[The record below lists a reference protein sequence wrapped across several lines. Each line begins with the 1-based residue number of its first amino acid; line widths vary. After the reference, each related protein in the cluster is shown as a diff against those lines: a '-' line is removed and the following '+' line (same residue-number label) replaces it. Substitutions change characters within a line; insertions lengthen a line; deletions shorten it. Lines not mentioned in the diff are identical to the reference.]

1 MTHLEKS
8 NPSGRILVVDD
19 HAAARESVA
28 FVLRQAG
35 YNVVCLASAVEALP
49 RLQKDAFDVVITDLQ
64 MPGMDGLEFIRQI
77 HLERLHVE
85 MLMVTAHAT
94 IASAVEA
101 MRYGAFDYLEK
112 PFDASQ
118 LEKLVAR
125 ALERGKL
132 RTPNVS
138 KTIDTNPDT
147 PDIDFGMIGNS
158 PAMLQLRG
166 RIRQIAPTNETVL
179 LCGESGTGKELVAQ
193 AIHGLSE
200 RSQKQMVS
208 LNCPALSSQLTESEL
223 FGHRRGAF
231 TGADDDRQGR
241 FEIAEGGT
249 IFLDEVTEIDL
260 KLQAKLLRVLQ
271 ERTFERVGCS
281 ISHQANVRV
290 LASSNRDLQAEVSTG
305 NFRQDLYYRLAVVP
319 LLLPPLRQRGDDVQL
334 LADHFLAR
342 AAERLGRGLC
352 ELANDAR
359 ELFAS
364 YHWPGNVRELENII
378 TRACVLNEGQP
389 IAAAELHPWLEQPQE
404 VEETSTSPELPVGT
418 SLENVERQMI
428 EATLEHFG
436 GHRAKTA
443 KALGIGVRT
452 LSGKLR
458 SYGYAP
464 REKSFGNQND
474 IRQNLP
480 LELANHATGKVGKAA

>member
-1 MTHLEKS
+1 
-8 NPSGRILVVDD
+8 
-19 HAAARESVA
+19 
-28 FVLRQAG
+28 
-35 YNVVCLASAVEALP
+35 
-49 RLQKDAFDVVITDLQ
+49 
-64 MPGMDGLEFIRQI
+64 
-77 HLERLHVE
+77 
-85 MLMVTAHAT
+85 
-94 IASAVEA
+94 
-101 MRYGAFDYLEK
+101 
-112 PFDASQ
+112 
-118 LEKLVAR
+118 
-125 ALERGKL
+125 
-132 RTPNVS
+132 
-138 KTIDTNPDT
+138 
-147 PDIDFGMIGNS
+147 
-158 PAMLQLRG
+158 
-166 RIRQIAPTNETVL
+166 
-179 LCGESGTGKELVAQ
+179 ESGTGKELVAQ

>member
-1 MTHLEKS
+1 M
-8 NPSGRILVVDD
+8 
-19 HAAARESVA
+19 
-28 FVLRQAG
+28 
-35 YNVVCLASAVEALP
+35 
-49 RLQKDAFDVVITDLQ
+49 
-64 MPGMDGLEFIRQI
+64 
-77 HLERLHVE
+77 
-85 MLMVTAHAT
+85 
-94 IASAVEA
+94 
-101 MRYGAFDYLEK
+101 
-112 PFDASQ
+112 
-118 LEKLVAR
+118 
-125 ALERGKL
+125 
-132 RTPNVS
+132 
-138 KTIDTNPDT
+138 
-147 PDIDFGMIGNS
+147 
-158 PAMLQLRG
+158 
-166 RIRQIAPTNETVL
+166 
-179 LCGESGTGKELVAQ
+179 
-193 AIHGLSE
+193 
-200 RSQKQMVS
+200 
-208 LNCPALSSQLTESEL
+208 
-223 FGHRRGAF
+223 
-231 TGADDDRQGR
+231 
-241 FEIAEGGT
+241 
-249 IFLDEVTEIDL
+249 
-260 KLQAKLLRVLQ
+260 Q